1 MGFVN
6 LDSNYQL
13 NGFYDE
19 MLAAPGRPRASYRRL
34 YEHLERLGPAE
45 LERRHQL
52 ALQMFRNHG
61 ITFAVYPDA
70 QGTEKVFPFDVI
82 PRVIDARTWRRLED
96 GLKQRL
102 RALNLFL
109 DDVYGRK
116 LILKQHAIPPE
127 IVLSSSLYLR
137 EVEGLPVPHGI
148 HCHIAGID
156 LVRDEKGDF
165 FVLEDNVRTPSGA
178 SYVLANRYVMK
189 RVLPDLFAGY
199 PVRPVEGYVHELLR
213 HLRWLAPAGIDDP
226 TVVLLTPGINNSAYY
241 EHLYLAKQ
249 MGVELVEGS
258 DLVVDDDHVF
268 MRTTRGLRPVH
279 VIYRRI
285 DDEWLDPIFGRQE
298 SLVGVAGLVN
308 AYRAGNVA
316 IANALGNGVADDKA
330 VYSLVPKLIRYYL
343 DEDPILPNVETYL
356 CAVDSDRR
364 YVLEHLATLVVKTVD
379 ASGGYGMLIGPAST
393 TEEREEFSR
402 RITAV
407 PRAFIAQPV
416 VALSVQPVLDG
427 GGLRRG
433 HQDLRPFVLT
443 GPDEYVTPGGLTRV
457 ALKPGSGRQ
466 QLAGRRQPGHLG
478 GRGRRFRGRGC
489 LAARPRR
496 SRCWAA
502 TSSAPTTWR
511 ESWACTSRCPSTGR
525 TNPGRISGCGSWSS
539 RAGTPATLA
548 NGSRR
553 WRWWSRARSGRR
565 SGRASPRPASRRRRC
580 GRRCPASCTSR

>member
-1 MGFVN
+1 VDFVN
-6 LDSNYQL
+6 LDANYRS

-19 MLAAPGRPRASYRRL
+19 MLAASGRPRPAYRRL
-34 YEHLERLGPAE
+34 YEHLKRLGPEE
-45 LERRHQL
+45 LQRRHGL
-52 ALQMFRNHG
+52 AMQMFRNHG

-82 PRVIDARTWRRLED
+82 PRVIEAPTWRRLEE

-102 RALNLFL
+102 KALNLFL

-116 LILKQHAIPPE
+116 LILKQRAIPPE

-148 HCHIAGID
+148 HSHIAGID

-165 FVLEDNVRTPSGA
+165 FVLEDNLRTPSGA
-178 SYVLANRYVMK
+178 SYVQANRYVMK
-189 RVLPDLFAGY
+189 RILPDLFAGY

-213 HLRWLAPAGIDDP
+213 HLRWLAPEGVDEP

-249 MGVELVEGS
+249 MGIELVEGT

-285 DDEWLDPIFGRQE
+285 DDAWLDPIFGRQE

-330 VYSLVPKLIRYYL
+330 VYALVPRIIRYYL

-356 CAVDSDRR
+356 CAIDSDLR
-364 YVLEHLATLVVKTVD
+364 YVLGHLDKLVVKTVD
-379 ASGGYGMLIGPAST
+379 GSGGYGMLIGTAST
-393 TEEREEFSR
+393 KDEREEFRR
-402 RITAV
+402 RIIAS
-407 PRAFIAQPV
+407 PRSFVGQPV
-416 VALSVQPVLDG
+416 ISLSVQPVLEG
-427 GGLRRG
+427 GTLRPG

-443 GPDEYVTPGGLTRV
+443 GPDVYVTPGGLTRV
-457 ALKPGSGRQ
+457 ALKPGSLIVNSSQ
-466 QLAGRRQPGHLG
+466 G
-478 GRGRRFRGRGC
+478 G
-489 LAARPRR
+489 
-496 SRCWAA
+496 
-502 TSSAPTTWR
+502 
-511 ESWACTSRCPSTGR
+511 
-525 TNPGRISGCGSWSS
+525 
-539 RAGTPATLA
+539 
-548 NGSRR
+548 GSRDTWVMAQGEQQER
-553 WRWWSRARSGRR
+553 EVDA
-565 SGRASPRPASRRRRC
+565 
-580 GRRCPASCTSR
+580 